1 MHTPTYIDYSIASFI
16 LIMTIMTSLQ
26 KDHPT
31 PPPEA
36 PTYLSFK
43 SVPAIFVFA
52 SPPELDYRRR
62 QMILLISFLD
72 FLSCKRIICACV

>member
-1 MHTPTYIDYSIASFI
+1 
-16 LIMTIMTSLQ
+16 MTIMTSLQ
-26 KDHPT
+26 INHPT

-72 FLSCKRIICACV
+72 FLFWKDLYVHAFKMQNFIGIE